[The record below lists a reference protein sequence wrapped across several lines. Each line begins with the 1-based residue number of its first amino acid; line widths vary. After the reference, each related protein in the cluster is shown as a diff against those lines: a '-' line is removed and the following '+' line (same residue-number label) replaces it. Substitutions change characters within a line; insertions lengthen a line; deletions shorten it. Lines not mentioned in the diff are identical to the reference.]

1 MLSTT
6 SMKTAKFGCIASS
19 VLFCI
24 FGALLMIFPKISI
37 SLIGTLAG
45 CLMIAFGIFKVIGYF
60 SKDLFRLAFQYDLA
74 FGILLAVL
82 GTIVLMR
89 PGELVSLLCITL
101 GIAILT
107 DGLFKIQIAMDSK
120 RFGIGKWWLI
130 LLSAILTG
138 CLGLTLVLEPV
149 QATEAVMILLGAALM
164 FDGIM
169 SLITVLST
177 VKIVNNQRPDV
188 IEVRYKEV

>member
-1 MLSTT
+1 MRTAVFASRNSKEILRDPT
-6 SMKTAKFGCIASS
+6 S
-19 VLFCI
+19 
-24 FGALLMIFPKISI
+24 
-37 SLIGTLAG
+37 
-45 CLMIAFGIFKVIGYF
+45 
-60 SKDLFRLAFQYDLA
+60 LA
-74 FGILLAVL
+74 FGIGFPLVL
-82 GTIVLMR
+82 
-89 PGELVSLLCITL
+89 
-101 GIAILT
+101 
-107 DGLFKIQIAMDSK
+107 
-120 RFGIGKWWLI
+120 LI
-130 LLSAILTG
+130 LLSAIFTG